1 MIIRLA
7 DLDVRWDFKDTDFVL
22 PFSLGDKTESDPVIS
37 ISENVP
43 MGECHGLQFVQTASD
58 HVLKRSSTMVETLC
72 ADKEWTQANIYC
84 ENYCDPN
91 FTLPLAALCSRFAAF
106 ETILLHGSFVEY
118 NGNGIVFT
126 GYSGIGK
133 TTQAQLWKKYLGADI
148 INGDKVFLR
157 EVGESVYAYGL
168 PWNGSSPY
176 CLNKRAPL
184 KAVIV
189 LRQAKENK
197 IRKLDEFECMEY
209 FMPHVF
215 LPHWD
220 EKSLYWALDTFDS
233 VLEKIPVW
241 LLECRPDEEAVKL
254 TREFVLK

>member
-7 DLDVRWDFKDTDFVL
+7 DLDVRWDFKNTDFVSL
-22 PFSLGDKTESDPVIS
+22 FSLEDETKSDPIIS
-37 ISENVP
+37 ISDNVP
-43 MGECHGLQFVQTASD
+43 FGECHGLQFVQTASD
-58 HVLKRSSTMVETLC
+58 HVLKRSLTAVETLC

-91 FTLPLAALCSRFAAF
+91 FTLPLAALCSRFADF
-106 ETILLHGSFVEY
+106 KTILLHGSFVEY

-157 EVGESVYAYGL
+157 EIDKRVYAYGL
-168 PWNGSSPY
+168 PWKGSSSY
-176 CLNKRAPL
+176 CLNKKAPL

-197 IRKLDEFECMEY
+197 IRKLTETECMEF
-209 FMPHVF
+209 FMPHIF
-215 LPHWD
+215 LSHWD
-220 EKSLYWALDTFDS
+220 ERCLQHTLDTFES
-233 VLEKIPVW
+233 VLRKVSVW

-254 TREFVLK
+254 TREIVLK